1 MPYIGTSPTQGVR
14 VRYIYTATSSQTAF
28 SGADANGVTLRYQDE
43 EYVDVYK
50 NGLILKT
57 GTDYSLSSNTTMT
70 LASGA
75 SNGDKIA
82 IIVYD
87 VFNVTVDDAY
97 TKSTSDSRFLNVAGD
112 TMSGALDLNGVELV
126 LDADADTSITA
137 DTDDQIDIKIAGA
150 DDFQF
155 TANTFTAQSGSSIVV
170 PDGGLTFGSTAITTT
185 GAELNLID
193 GGTARGTTAVASG
206 DGILINDA
214 GTMRMTNVDT
224 VSTYFAGHSV
234 GGSNIVTTG
243 ALNSGSI
250 TSGFGT
256 IDTGSST
263 ITTTGA
269 ISGGSLTANGGVTV
283 DNITIDGTE
292 IDLSSGDLT
301 LDVAGDIVLDANG
314 QQIFFKKDGT
324 TFGQIQTEATP
335 ANFTFESTVSDGDI
349 IFKGSDGGSGIE
361 AMRIDMSEGGHLLI
375 GTTSVIGTGNNT
387 NEHIELRNNGT
398 LVISKNAGVGM
409 AISRGTNDGTLVQ
422 LQQAGT
428 VEGTI
433 DVSGTTVTYN
443 GFAGSHESSGIP
455 TNTPIG
461 TVVSTIDELDVY
473 FSKQEGVSGEENN
486 PKAGQTRADHA
497 KVKVSDTAGD
507 KAVYGVVGNFNAQ
520 GKVNVASVGIGSV
533 RVTGA
538 CAKGDL
544 LESNGDGT
552 ATVQSDDIVRSKTI
566 GKVTIGNS
574 STDVKLV
581 SCVLYCG

>member
-250 TSGFGT
+250 TSGFGN
-256 IDTGSST
+256 IDNGSST

-301 LDVAGDIVLDANG
+301 VDVAGEIVLDADGGN
-314 QQIFFKKDGT
+314 FFFNDGGT
-324 TFGQIQTEATP
+324 TIGRLR
-335 ANFTFESTVSDGDI
+335 NVSSDFVISSEVNDKDI
-349 IFKGSDGGSGIE
+349 IFKGEDGGSTITALTLDMSGAGAATFNNNVTAFSDERLKSNIETIQGGLEKVEQLRGVTYTRDERDNIGVIAQEIEKVLPDIVLTADDEMGTKSVDYSRITAVLIE
-361 AMRIDMSEGGHLLI
+361 A
-375 GTTSVIGTGNNT
+375 VK
-387 NEHIELRNNGT
+387 EL
-398 LVISKNAGVGM
+398 S
-409 AISRGTNDGTLVQ
+409 
-422 LQQAGT
+422 
-428 VEGTI
+428 
-433 DVSGTTVTYN
+433 
-443 GFAGSHESSGIP
+443 
-455 TNTPIG
+455 
-461 TVVSTIDELDVY
+461 
-473 FSKQEGVSGEENN
+473 
-486 PKAGQTRADHA
+486 A
-497 KVKVSDTAGD
+497 KVK
-507 KAVYGVVGNFNAQ
+507 Y
-520 GKVNVASVGIGSV
+520 
-533 RVTGA
+533 
-538 CAKGDL
+538 
-544 LESNGDGT
+544 LEE
-552 ATVQSDDIVRSKTI
+552 
-566 GKVTIGNS
+566 NS
-574 STDVKLV
+574 
-581 SCVLYCG
+581 

>member
-28 SGADANGVTLRYQDE
+28 SGADANGVTLRYTDQ

-75 SNGDKIA
+75 TNGDKIA

-97 TKSTSDSRFLNVAGD
+97 TKSTADSRFLNVAGD
-112 TMSGALDLNGVELV
+112 TMSGALDLNGLELV

-170 PDGGLTFGSTAITTT
+170 PDGGLTFGSTAITSTGAELNILDGVTT
-185 GAELNLID
+185 TTAELNLID

-301 LDVAGDIVLDANG
+301 LDVAGDIVLDAG
-314 QQIFFKKDGT
+314 GEQVIFKDGST
-324 TFGQIQTEATP
+324 NVGHVDLDSD
-335 ANFTFESTVSDGDI
+335 NFTLKSLVSDKDFI
-349 IFKGSDGGSGIE
+349 IKGNDGGSEITALTLDMSGAGAATFNNNVTAFSDERLKSNIETIQGGLEKVEQLRGVTYTRDERDNIGVIAQEIEKVLPDIVLTADDEMGTKSVDYSRITAVLIE
-361 AMRIDMSEGGHLLI
+361 A
-375 GTTSVIGTGNNT
+375 VK
-387 NEHIELRNNGT
+387 EL
-398 LVISKNAGVGM
+398 S
-409 AISRGTNDGTLVQ
+409 
-422 LQQAGT
+422 
-428 VEGTI
+428 
-433 DVSGTTVTYN
+433 
-443 GFAGSHESSGIP
+443 
-455 TNTPIG
+455 
-461 TVVSTIDELDVY
+461 
-473 FSKQEGVSGEENN
+473 
-486 PKAGQTRADHA
+486 A
-497 KVKVSDTAGD
+497 KVK
-507 KAVYGVVGNFNAQ
+507 Y
-520 GKVNVASVGIGSV
+520 
-533 RVTGA
+533 
-538 CAKGDL
+538 
-544 LESNGDGT
+544 LEE
-552 ATVQSDDIVRSKTI
+552 
-566 GKVTIGNS
+566 NS
-574 STDVKLV
+574 
-581 SCVLYCG
+581 

>member
-1 MPYIGTSPTQGVR
+1 MPYIGASPTQGVR

-43 EYVDVYK
+43 EYEDVYK

-75 SNGDKIA
+75 TNGDKIA

-97 TKSTSDSRFLNVAGD
+97 TKSTADSRFLNVAGD
-112 TMSGALDLNGVELV
+112 TMSGALDLNGLELV

-170 PDGGLTFGSTAITTT
+170 PDGGLTFGSTAITSTGAELNILDGVTT
-185 GAELNLID
+185 TTAELNLID

-301 LDVAGDIVLDANG
+301 LDVAGDIVLDAG
-314 QQIFFKKDGT
+314 GEQVIFKDGST
-324 TFGQIQTEATP
+324 NVGHVDLDSD
-335 ANFTFESTVSDGDI
+335 NFTLKSLVSDKDFI
-349 IFKGSDGGSGIE
+349 IKGNDGGSEITALTLDMSGAGAATFNNNVTAFSDERLKSNIETIQGGLEKVEQLRGVTYTRDEKDNIGVIAQEIEKVLPDIVLTADDEMGTKSVDYSRITAVLIE
-361 AMRIDMSEGGHLLI
+361 A
-375 GTTSVIGTGNNT
+375 VK
-387 NEHIELRNNGT
+387 EL
-398 LVISKNAGVGM
+398 S
-409 AISRGTNDGTLVQ
+409 
-422 LQQAGT
+422 
-428 VEGTI
+428 
-433 DVSGTTVTYN
+433 
-443 GFAGSHESSGIP
+443 
-455 TNTPIG
+455 
-461 TVVSTIDELDVY
+461 
-473 FSKQEGVSGEENN
+473 
-486 PKAGQTRADHA
+486 A
-497 KVKVSDTAGD
+497 KVK
-507 KAVYGVVGNFNAQ
+507 Y
-520 GKVNVASVGIGSV
+520 
-533 RVTGA
+533 
-538 CAKGDL
+538 
-544 LESNGDGT
+544 LEE
-552 ATVQSDDIVRSKTI
+552 
-566 GKVTIGNS
+566 NS
-574 STDVKLV
+574 
-581 SCVLYCG
+581 

>member
-1 MPYIGTSPTQGVR
+1 MPYIGASPTQGVR

-75 SNGDKIA
+75 TNGDKIA

-97 TKSTSDSRFLNVAGD
+97 TKSTADSRFLNVAGD
-112 TMSGALDLNGVELV
+112 TMSGALDLNGLELV

-170 PDGGLTFGSTAITTT
+170 PDGGLTFGSTAITST

-301 LDVAGDIVLDANG
+301 VDVAGDIILDADG
-314 QQIFFKKDGT
+314 GDVILKDDGT
-324 TFGQIQTEATP
+324 EIGRLINDSTDFNIQCATQ
-335 ANFTFESTVSDGDI
+335 DKDI
-349 IFKGSDGGSGIE
+349 KFSGNDGGSGIN
-361 AMRIDMSEGGHLLI
+361 ALVLDMSAGGAA
-375 GTTSVIGTGNNT
+375 TFNNNVT
-387 NEHIELRNNGT
+387 AFSDERLKSNIETIQGGLEKVEQLRG
-398 LVISKNAGVGM
+398 
-409 AISRGTNDGTLVQ
+409 
-422 LQQAGT
+422 
-428 VEGTI
+428 
-433 DVSGTTVTYN
+433 VTYTRDERDN
-443 GFAGSHESSGIP
+443 
-455 TNTPIG
+455 IG
-461 TVVSTIDELDVY
+461 VIAQEIEKVLPDIVLTADDEMGTKSVDYSRITAVLIEAVKEL
-473 FSKQEGVSGEENN
+473 S
-486 PKAGQTRADHA
+486 A
-497 KVKVSDTAGD
+497 KVK
-507 KAVYGVVGNFNAQ
+507 Y
-520 GKVNVASVGIGSV
+520 
-533 RVTGA
+533 
-538 CAKGDL
+538 
-544 LESNGDGT
+544 LEE
-552 ATVQSDDIVRSKTI
+552 
-566 GKVTIGNS
+566 NS
-574 STDVKLV
+574 
-581 SCVLYCG
+581 

>member
-57 GTDYSLSSNTTMT
+57 GTDYSLANNTTMT

-97 TKSTSDSRFLNVAGD
+97 SKTTADSRFLNVAGD

-170 PDGGLTFGSTAITTT
+170 PDGGLTFGSTAITSTGAELNILDGVTT
-185 GAELNLID
+185 TTAELNLID

-250 TSGFGT
+250 TSGFGN
-256 IDTGSST
+256 IDNGSST

-269 ISGGSLTANGGVTV
+269 ISGGSLTANGGVTI

-301 LDVAGDIVLDANG
+301 LDVAGDIVLDAG
-314 QQIFFKKDGT
+314 GEQVIFKDGST
-324 TFGQIQTEATP
+324 NVGHVDLDSD
-335 ANFTFESTVSDGDI
+335 NFTLKSLVSDKDFI
-349 IFKGSDGGSGIE
+349 IKGNDGGSEITALTLDMSGAGAATFNNNVTAFSDERLKSNIETIQGGLEKVEQLRGVTYTRDERDNIGVIAQEIEKVLPEIVLTADDEMGTKSVDYSRITAVLIE
-361 AMRIDMSEGGHLLI
+361 A
-375 GTTSVIGTGNNT
+375 VK
-387 NEHIELRNNGT
+387 EL
-398 LVISKNAGVGM
+398 S
-409 AISRGTNDGTLVQ
+409 
-422 LQQAGT
+422 
-428 VEGTI
+428 
-433 DVSGTTVTYN
+433 
-443 GFAGSHESSGIP
+443 
-455 TNTPIG
+455 
-461 TVVSTIDELDVY
+461 
-473 FSKQEGVSGEENN
+473 
-486 PKAGQTRADHA
+486 A
-497 KVKVSDTAGD
+497 KVK
-507 KAVYGVVGNFNAQ
+507 Y
-520 GKVNVASVGIGSV
+520 
-533 RVTGA
+533 
-538 CAKGDL
+538 
-544 LESNGDGT
+544 LEE
-552 ATVQSDDIVRSKTI
+552 
-566 GKVTIGNS
+566 NS
-574 STDVKLV
+574 
-581 SCVLYCG
+581 

>member
-57 GTDYSLSSNTTMT
+57 GTDYTLSNNTTMT

-75 SNGDKIA
+75 SSGDKIA

-97 TKSTSDSRFLNVAGD
+97 TKSTADSRFLNVSGD

-170 PDGGLTFGSTAITTT
+170 PDGGLTFGSTAITST
-185 GAELNLID
+185 GAELNILD
-193 GGTARGTTAVASG
+193 GVTSTTAELNIL
-206 DGILINDA
+206 DGVTSTATELNIVDGNTSATSTTLADADRVVVNDN
-214 GTMRMTNVDT
+214 GTMVQVALTDFE
-224 VSTYFAGHSV
+224 TYFESALDTL
-234 GGSNIVTTG
+234 SNVTTVG
-243 ALNSGSI
+243 ALDSGSI
-250 TSGFGT
+250 TSGFGN

-301 LDVAGDIVLDANG
+301 LDVAGDIILSAAGGEVRFDDGSQQEFVVDMNDASTKTVLR
-314 QQIFFKKDGT
+314 T
-324 TFGQIQTEATP
+324 L
-335 ANFTFESTVSDGDI
+335 VSDADLVFEGN
-349 IFKGSDGGSGIE
+349 DGGTGFT
-361 AMRIDMSEGGHLLI
+361 ALTLDMSEAGAATFNDNVTAFSDERLKSNIETLKGGLEK
-375 GTTSVIGTGNNT
+375 V
-387 NEHIELRNNGT
+387 EQLRG
-398 LVISKNAGVGM
+398 
-409 AISRGTNDGTLVQ
+409 
-422 LQQAGT
+422 
-428 VEGTI
+428 
-433 DVSGTTVTYN
+433 VTYTRDERDN
-443 GFAGSHESSGIP
+443 
-455 TNTPIG
+455 IG
-461 TVVSTIDELDVY
+461 VIAQEVEKVLPEIVLTADDEMGTKSVDYSRITAVLIEAVKEL
-473 FSKQEGVSGEENN
+473 S
-486 PKAGQTRADHA
+486 A
-497 KVKVSDTAGD
+497 KVK
-507 KAVYGVVGNFNAQ
+507 Y
-520 GKVNVASVGIGSV
+520 
-533 RVTGA
+533 
-538 CAKGDL
+538 
-544 LESNGDGT
+544 LEENHHT
-552 ATVQSDDIVRSKTI
+552 H
-566 GKVTIGNS
+566 
-574 STDVKLV
+574 
-581 SCVLYCG
+581 

>member
-112 TMSGALDLNGVELV
+112 TMSGALDLNGLELV

-250 TSGFGT
+250 TSGFGN
-256 IDTGSST
+256 IDNGSST

-269 ISGGSLTANGGVTV
+269 ISGGSLTANGGVTI

-301 LDVAGDIVLDANG
+301 LDVAGDIVLDAG
-314 QQIFFKKDGT
+314 GEQVIFKDGST
-324 TFGQIQTEATP
+324 NVGHVDLDSD
-335 ANFTFESTVSDGDI
+335 NFTLKSLVSDKDFI
-349 IFKGSDGGSGIE
+349 IKGNDGGSEITALTLDMSGAGAATFNNNVTAFSDERLKSNIETIQGGLEKVEQLRGVTYTRDERDNIGVIAQEIEKVLPEIVLTADDEMGTKSVDYSRITAVLIE
-361 AMRIDMSEGGHLLI
+361 A
-375 GTTSVIGTGNNT
+375 VK
-387 NEHIELRNNGT
+387 EL
-398 LVISKNAGVGM
+398 S
-409 AISRGTNDGTLVQ
+409 
-422 LQQAGT
+422 
-428 VEGTI
+428 
-433 DVSGTTVTYN
+433 
-443 GFAGSHESSGIP
+443 
-455 TNTPIG
+455 
-461 TVVSTIDELDVY
+461 
-473 FSKQEGVSGEENN
+473 
-486 PKAGQTRADHA
+486 A
-497 KVKVSDTAGD
+497 KVK
-507 KAVYGVVGNFNAQ
+507 Y
-520 GKVNVASVGIGSV
+520 
-533 RVTGA
+533 
-538 CAKGDL
+538 
-544 LESNGDGT
+544 LEE
-552 ATVQSDDIVRSKTI
+552 
-566 GKVTIGNS
+566 NS
-574 STDVKLV
+574 
-581 SCVLYCG
+581 

>member
-57 GTDYSLSSNTTMT
+57 GTDYSLSNNTTMT

-97 TKSTSDSRFLNVAGD
+97 TKSTADSRFLNVAGD

-170 PDGGLTFGSTAITTT
+170 PDGGLTFGSTAITST
-185 GAELNLID
+185 GAELNILD
-193 GGTARGTTAVASG
+193 GVTSTTAELNIL
-206 DGILINDA
+206 DGVTSTTAELNILDGVTSTATELNIVDGNTSATSTTLADADRVVVNDN
-214 GTMRMTNVDT
+214 GTMVQVALTDFE
-224 VSTYFAGHSV
+224 TYFESALDTL
-234 GGSNIVTTG
+234 SNVTTVG

-250 TSGFGT
+250 TSGFGN
-256 IDTGSST
+256 IDNGSST

-301 LDVAGDIVLDANG
+301 IDVAGDIILDA
-314 QQIFFKKDGT
+314 DGNKLK
-324 TFGQIQTEATP
+324 F
-335 ANFTFESTVSDGDI
+335 SDGGTEIGMFQNSSSDFVI
-349 IFKGSDGGSGIE
+349 ESRVQDKDMKFAGNDGGSGIT
-361 AMRIDMSEGGHLLI
+361 ALTLDMSAAGAATFNDNVTAFSDERLKSNIETLKGGLEK
-375 GTTSVIGTGNNT
+375 V
-387 NEHIELRNNGT
+387 EQLRG
-398 LVISKNAGVGM
+398 
-409 AISRGTNDGTLVQ
+409 
-422 LQQAGT
+422 
-428 VEGTI
+428 
-433 DVSGTTVTYN
+433 VTYTRDERDN
-443 GFAGSHESSGIP
+443 
-455 TNTPIG
+455 IG
-461 TVVSTIDELDVY
+461 VIAQEVEKVLPEIVLTADDEMGTKSVDYSRITAVLIEAVKEL
-473 FSKQEGVSGEENN
+473 S
-486 PKAGQTRADHA
+486 A
-497 KVKVSDTAGD
+497 KVK
-507 KAVYGVVGNFNAQ
+507 Y
-520 GKVNVASVGIGSV
+520 
-533 RVTGA
+533 
-538 CAKGDL
+538 
-544 LESNGDGT
+544 LEE
-552 ATVQSDDIVRSKTI
+552 
-566 GKVTIGNS
+566 NS
-574 STDVKLV
+574 
-581 SCVLYCG
+581 

>member
-57 GTDYSLSSNTTMT
+57 GTDYSLSNNTTMT

-97 TKSTSDSRFLNVAGD
+97 TKSTADSRFLNVAGD

-170 PDGGLTFGSTAITTT
+170 PDGGLTFGSTAITST
-185 GAELNLID
+185 GAELNILD
-193 GGTARGTTAVASG
+193 GVTSTTAELNIL
-206 DGILINDA
+206 DGVTSTPAELNILDGVTSTATELNIVDGNTSATSTTLADADRVVVNDN
-214 GTMRMTNVDT
+214 GTMVQVALTDFE
-224 VSTYFAGHSV
+224 TYFESALDTL
-234 GGSNIVTTG
+234 SNVTTVG

-250 TSGFGT
+250 TSGFGN
-256 IDTGSST
+256 IDNGSST

-301 LDVAGDIVLDANG
+301 VDVAGDIILDA
-314 QQIFFKKDGT
+314 DG
-324 TFGQIQTEATP
+324 
-335 ANFTFESTVSDGDI
+335 ANI
-349 IFKGSDGGSGIE
+349 IFKDGGTSFGEVKTNSTPDHFIFTSLIQDKDYYFQGNDGGSIITALQLDMSDAGAAIFNNNVTAFSDERLKSNIETIQGGLEKVEQLRGVTYTRDERDNIGVIAQEVEKVLPEIVLTADDEMGTKSVDYSRITAVLIE
-361 AMRIDMSEGGHLLI
+361 A
-375 GTTSVIGTGNNT
+375 VK
-387 NEHIELRNNGT
+387 EL
-398 LVISKNAGVGM
+398 S
-409 AISRGTNDGTLVQ
+409 
-422 LQQAGT
+422 
-428 VEGTI
+428 
-433 DVSGTTVTYN
+433 
-443 GFAGSHESSGIP
+443 
-455 TNTPIG
+455 
-461 TVVSTIDELDVY
+461 
-473 FSKQEGVSGEENN
+473 
-486 PKAGQTRADHA
+486 A
-497 KVKVSDTAGD
+497 KVK
-507 KAVYGVVGNFNAQ
+507 Y
-520 GKVNVASVGIGSV
+520 
-533 RVTGA
+533 
-538 CAKGDL
+538 
-544 LESNGDGT
+544 LEE
-552 ATVQSDDIVRSKTI
+552 
-566 GKVTIGNS
+566 NS
-574 STDVKLV
+574 
-581 SCVLYCG
+581 

>member
-57 GTDYSLSSNTTMT
+57 GTDYSLSNNTTMT

-97 TKSTSDSRFLNVAGD
+97 TKSTADSRFLNVAGD

-170 PDGGLTFGSTAITTT
+170 PDGGLTFGSTAITST
-185 GAELNLID
+185 GAELNILD
-193 GGTARGTTAVASG
+193 GVTSTTAELNIL
-206 DGILINDA
+206 DGVTSTTAELNILDGVTSTATELNIVDGNTSATSTTLADADRVVVNDN
-214 GTMRMTNVDT
+214 GTMVQVALTDFE
-224 VSTYFAGHSV
+224 TYFESALDTL
-234 GGSNIVTTG
+234 SNVTTVG
-243 ALNSGSI
+243 ALDSGSI
-250 TSGFGT
+250 TSGFGN

-301 LDVAGDIVLDANG
+301 VDVAGEINLDSG
-314 QQIFFKKDGT
+314 SGVIRVKDGGT
-324 TFGQIQTEATP
+324 QFGSFVESSN
-335 ANFTFESTVSDGDI
+335 NFIIKSQVSDGDLVLM
-349 IFKGSDGGSGIE
+349 GVDGGSEITALTLDMSAAGAATFNDNVTAFSDERLKSNIETLTGGLEKVEQLRGVTYTRDERDSIGVIAQEIEKVLPEIVLTADDEMGTKSVDYSRITAVLIE
-361 AMRIDMSEGGHLLI
+361 A
-375 GTTSVIGTGNNT
+375 VK
-387 NEHIELRNNGT
+387 EL
-398 LVISKNAGVGM
+398 S
-409 AISRGTNDGTLVQ
+409 
-422 LQQAGT
+422 
-428 VEGTI
+428 
-433 DVSGTTVTYN
+433 
-443 GFAGSHESSGIP
+443 
-455 TNTPIG
+455 
-461 TVVSTIDELDVY
+461 
-473 FSKQEGVSGEENN
+473 
-486 PKAGQTRADHA
+486 A
-497 KVKVSDTAGD
+497 KVK
-507 KAVYGVVGNFNAQ
+507 Y
-520 GKVNVASVGIGSV
+520 
-533 RVTGA
+533 
-538 CAKGDL
+538 
-544 LESNGDGT
+544 LEE
-552 ATVQSDDIVRSKTI
+552 
-566 GKVTIGNS
+566 NS
-574 STDVKLV
+574 
-581 SCVLYCG
+581 

>member
-1 MPYIGTSPTQGVR
+1 MLYIGTSPTQGVR

-97 TKSTSDSRFLNVAGD
+97 SKTTADSRFLNVAGD

-250 TSGFGT
+250 TSGFGN
-256 IDTGSST
+256 IDNGSST

-301 LDVAGDIVLDANG
+301 LDVAGDIVLDAG
-314 QQIFFKKDGT
+314 GEQVIFKDGST
-324 TFGQIQTEATP
+324 NVGHVDLDSD
-335 ANFTFESTVSDGDI
+335 NFTLKSLVSDKDFI
-349 IFKGSDGGSGIE
+349 IKGNDGGSEITALTLDMSGAGAATFNNNVTAFSDERLKSNIETIQGGLEKVEQLRGVTYTRDDMDNIGVIAQEIEKVLPEIVLTADDEMGTKSVDYSRITAVLIE
-361 AMRIDMSEGGHLLI
+361 A
-375 GTTSVIGTGNNT
+375 VK
-387 NEHIELRNNGT
+387 EL
-398 LVISKNAGVGM
+398 S
-409 AISRGTNDGTLVQ
+409 
-422 LQQAGT
+422 
-428 VEGTI
+428 
-433 DVSGTTVTYN
+433 
-443 GFAGSHESSGIP
+443 
-455 TNTPIG
+455 
-461 TVVSTIDELDVY
+461 
-473 FSKQEGVSGEENN
+473 
-486 PKAGQTRADHA
+486 A
-497 KVKVSDTAGD
+497 KVK
-507 KAVYGVVGNFNAQ
+507 Y
-520 GKVNVASVGIGSV
+520 
-533 RVTGA
+533 
-538 CAKGDL
+538 
-544 LESNGDGT
+544 LEE
-552 ATVQSDDIVRSKTI
+552 
-566 GKVTIGNS
+566 NS
-574 STDVKLV
+574 
-581 SCVLYCG
+581 

>member
-57 GTDYSLSSNTTMT
+57 GTDYSLSNNTTMT

-97 TKSTSDSRFLNVAGD
+97 TKSTADSRFLNVAGD

-170 PDGGLTFGSTAITTT
+170 PDGGLTFGSTAITST
-185 GAELNLID
+185 GAELNILD
-193 GGTARGTTAVASG
+193 GVTSTTAELNIL
-206 DGILINDA
+206 DGVTSTTAELSILDGVTSTATELNIVDGNTSATSTTLADADRVVVNDN
-214 GTMRMTNVDT
+214 GTMVQVALTDFE
-224 VSTYFAGHSV
+224 TYFESALDTL
-234 GGSNIVTTG
+234 SNVTTVG
-243 ALNSGSI
+243 ALDSGSI
-250 TSGFGT
+250 TSGFGN

-301 LDVAGDIVLDANG
+301 LDVAGDLNLDVG
-314 QQIFFKKDGT
+314 G
-324 TFGQIQTEATP
+324 
-335 ANFTFESTVSDGDI
+335 SDI
-349 IFKGSDGGSGIE
+349 ILKASGTDFGSMRENSGNFRIKSEQSDKDILFMGNDGGSEITALTLDMSGAGAATFNNNVTAFSDERLKSNIETLQGGLEKVEQLRGVTYTRDDMDNIGVIAQEIKKVLPEIVLTADDEMGTKSVDYSRITAVLIE
-361 AMRIDMSEGGHLLI
+361 A
-375 GTTSVIGTGNNT
+375 VK
-387 NEHIELRNNGT
+387 EL
-398 LVISKNAGVGM
+398 S
-409 AISRGTNDGTLVQ
+409 
-422 LQQAGT
+422 
-428 VEGTI
+428 
-433 DVSGTTVTYN
+433 
-443 GFAGSHESSGIP
+443 
-455 TNTPIG
+455 
-461 TVVSTIDELDVY
+461 
-473 FSKQEGVSGEENN
+473 
-486 PKAGQTRADHA
+486 A
-497 KVKVSDTAGD
+497 KVK
-507 KAVYGVVGNFNAQ
+507 Y
-520 GKVNVASVGIGSV
+520 
-533 RVTGA
+533 
-538 CAKGDL
+538 
-544 LESNGDGT
+544 LEE
-552 ATVQSDDIVRSKTI
+552 
-566 GKVTIGNS
+566 NS
-574 STDVKLV
+574 
-581 SCVLYCG
+581 

>member
-301 LDVAGDIVLDANG
+301 VDVAGEIVLDADGGN
-314 QQIFFKKDGT
+314 FFFNDGGT
-324 TFGQIQTEATP
+324 TIGRLR
-335 ANFTFESTVSDGDI
+335 NVSSDFVISSEVNDKDI
-349 IFKGSDGGSGIE
+349 IFKGEDGGSTITALTLDMSGAGAATFNNNVTAFSDERLKSNIETIQGGLEKVEQLRGVTYTRDERDNIGVIAQEIEKVLPDIVLTADDEMGTKSVDYSRITAVLIE
-361 AMRIDMSEGGHLLI
+361 A
-375 GTTSVIGTGNNT
+375 VK
-387 NEHIELRNNGT
+387 EL
-398 LVISKNAGVGM
+398 S
-409 AISRGTNDGTLVQ
+409 
-422 LQQAGT
+422 
-428 VEGTI
+428 
-433 DVSGTTVTYN
+433 
-443 GFAGSHESSGIP
+443 
-455 TNTPIG
+455 
-461 TVVSTIDELDVY
+461 
-473 FSKQEGVSGEENN
+473 
-486 PKAGQTRADHA
+486 A
-497 KVKVSDTAGD
+497 KVK
-507 KAVYGVVGNFNAQ
+507 Y
-520 GKVNVASVGIGSV
+520 
-533 RVTGA
+533 
-538 CAKGDL
+538 
-544 LESNGDGT
+544 LEE
-552 ATVQSDDIVRSKTI
+552 
-566 GKVTIGNS
+566 NS
-574 STDVKLV
+574 
-581 SCVLYCG
+581 

>member
-57 GTDYSLSSNTTMT
+57 GTDYSLANNTTMT

-97 TKSTSDSRFLNVAGD
+97 SKTTADSRFLNVAGD

-250 TSGFGT
+250 TSGFGN
-256 IDTGSST
+256 IDNGSST

-269 ISGGSLTANGGVTV
+269 ISGGSLTANGGVTI

-301 LDVAGDIVLDANG
+301 LDVAGDIVLDAG
-314 QQIFFKKDGT
+314 GEQVIFKDGST
-324 TFGQIQTEATP
+324 NVGHVDLDSD
-335 ANFTFESTVSDGDI
+335 NFTLKSLVSDKDFI
-349 IFKGSDGGSGIE
+349 IKGNDGGSEITALTLDMSGAGAATFNNNVTAFSDERLKSNIETIQGGLEKIEQLRGVTYTRDERDNIGVIAQEIEKVLPDIVLTADDEMGTKSVDYSRITAVLIE
-361 AMRIDMSEGGHLLI
+361 A
-375 GTTSVIGTGNNT
+375 VK
-387 NEHIELRNNGT
+387 EL
-398 LVISKNAGVGM
+398 S
-409 AISRGTNDGTLVQ
+409 
-422 LQQAGT
+422 
-428 VEGTI
+428 
-433 DVSGTTVTYN
+433 
-443 GFAGSHESSGIP
+443 
-455 TNTPIG
+455 
-461 TVVSTIDELDVY
+461 
-473 FSKQEGVSGEENN
+473 
-486 PKAGQTRADHA
+486 A
-497 KVKVSDTAGD
+497 KVK
-507 KAVYGVVGNFNAQ
+507 Y
-520 GKVNVASVGIGSV
+520 
-533 RVTGA
+533 
-538 CAKGDL
+538 
-544 LESNGDGT
+544 LEE
-552 ATVQSDDIVRSKTI
+552 
-566 GKVTIGNS
+566 NS
-574 STDVKLV
+574 
-581 SCVLYCG
+581 

>member
-28 SGADANGVTLRYQDE
+28 SGADANGVTLRYTDQ

-97 TKSTSDSRFLNVAGD
+97 TKSTADSRFLNVAGD
-112 TMSGALDLNGVELV
+112 TMSGALDLNGLELV

-170 PDGGLTFGSTAITTT
+170 PDGGLTFGSTAITSTGAELNILDGVTT
-185 GAELNLID
+185 TTAELNLID

-301 LDVAGDIVLDANG
+301 LDVAGDIVLDAG
-314 QQIFFKKDGT
+314 GEQVIFKDGST
-324 TFGQIQTEATP
+324 NVGHVDLDSD
-335 ANFTFESTVSDGDI
+335 NFTLKSLVSDKDFI
-349 IFKGSDGGSGIE
+349 IKGNDGGSEITALTLDMSGAGAATFNNNVTAFSDERLKSNIETIQGGLEKVEQLRGVTYTRDERDNIGVIAQEIEKVLPDIVLTADDEMGTKSVDYSRITAVLIE
-361 AMRIDMSEGGHLLI
+361 A
-375 GTTSVIGTGNNT
+375 VK
-387 NEHIELRNNGT
+387 EL
-398 LVISKNAGVGM
+398 S
-409 AISRGTNDGTLVQ
+409 
-422 LQQAGT
+422 
-428 VEGTI
+428 
-433 DVSGTTVTYN
+433 
-443 GFAGSHESSGIP
+443 
-455 TNTPIG
+455 
-461 TVVSTIDELDVY
+461 
-473 FSKQEGVSGEENN
+473 
-486 PKAGQTRADHA
+486 A
-497 KVKVSDTAGD
+497 KVK
-507 KAVYGVVGNFNAQ
+507 Y
-520 GKVNVASVGIGSV
+520 
-533 RVTGA
+533 
-538 CAKGDL
+538 
-544 LESNGDGT
+544 LEE
-552 ATVQSDDIVRSKTI
+552 
-566 GKVTIGNS
+566 NS
-574 STDVKLV
+574 
-581 SCVLYCG
+581 

>member
-75 SNGDKIA
+75 TNGDKIA

-97 TKSTSDSRFLNVAGD
+97 TKSTADSRFLNVAGD
-112 TMSGALDLNGVELV
+112 TMSGALDLNGLELV

-170 PDGGLTFGSTAITTT
+170 PDGGLTFGSTAITSTGAELNILDGVTT
-185 GAELNLID
+185 TTAELNLID

-301 LDVAGDIVLDANG
+301 LDVAGDIVLDAG
-314 QQIFFKKDGT
+314 GEQVIFKDGST
-324 TFGQIQTEATP
+324 NVGHVDLDSD
-335 ANFTFESTVSDGDI
+335 NFTLKSLVSDKDFI
-349 IFKGSDGGSGIE
+349 IKGNDGGSEITALTLDMSGAGAATFNNNVTAFSDERLKSNIETIQGGLEKVEQLRGVTYTRDERDNIGVIAQEIEKVLPDIVLTADDEMGTKSVDYSRITAVLIE
-361 AMRIDMSEGGHLLI
+361 A
-375 GTTSVIGTGNNT
+375 VK
-387 NEHIELRNNGT
+387 EL
-398 LVISKNAGVGM
+398 S
-409 AISRGTNDGTLVQ
+409 
-422 LQQAGT
+422 
-428 VEGTI
+428 
-433 DVSGTTVTYN
+433 
-443 GFAGSHESSGIP
+443 
-455 TNTPIG
+455 
-461 TVVSTIDELDVY
+461 
-473 FSKQEGVSGEENN
+473 
-486 PKAGQTRADHA
+486 A
-497 KVKVSDTAGD
+497 KVK
-507 KAVYGVVGNFNAQ
+507 Y
-520 GKVNVASVGIGSV
+520 
-533 RVTGA
+533 
-538 CAKGDL
+538 
-544 LESNGDGT
+544 LEE
-552 ATVQSDDIVRSKTI
+552 
-566 GKVTIGNS
+566 NS
-574 STDVKLV
+574 
-581 SCVLYCG
+581 

>member
-57 GTDYSLSSNTTMT
+57 GTDYSLSNNTTMT

-75 SNGDKIA
+75 SSGDKIA

-97 TKSTSDSRFLNVAGD
+97 TKSTADSRFLNVAGD

-170 PDGGLTFGSTAITTT
+170 PDGGLTFGSTAITST
-185 GAELNLID
+185 GAELNILD
-193 GGTARGTTAVASG
+193 GVTSTATELNIVDGNTSATSTTLADADRVVV
-206 DGILINDA
+206 NDN
-214 GTMRMTNVDT
+214 GTMVQVALTDFE
-224 VSTYFAGHSV
+224 TYFESALDTL
-234 GGSNIVTTG
+234 SNVTTVG

-250 TSGFGT
+250 TSGFGN
-256 IDTGSST
+256 IDNGSST

-301 LDVAGDIVLDANG
+301 LDVAGDIILDAG
-314 QQIFFKKDGT
+314 GEQVIFKDGST
-324 TFGQIQTEATP
+324 NVGQADLSSD
-335 ANFTFESTVSDGDI
+335 NFTFLSLI
-349 IFKGSDGGSGIE
+349 HI
-361 AMRIDMSEGGHLLI
+361 SE
-375 GTTSVIGTGNNT
+375 
-387 NEHIELRNNGT
+387 
-398 LVISKNAGVGM
+398 
-409 AISRGTNDGTLVQ
+409 
-422 LQQAGT
+422 
-428 VEGTI
+428 
-433 DVSGTTVTYN
+433 
-443 GFAGSHESSGIP
+443 P
-455 TNTPIG
+455 TRP
-461 TVVSTIDELDVY
+461 Y
-473 FSKQEGVSGEENN
+473 
-486 PKAGQTRADHA
+486 
-497 KVKVSDTAGD
+497 
-507 KAVYGVVGNFNAQ
+507 
-520 GKVNVASVGIGSV
+520 
-533 RVTGA
+533 
-538 CAKGDL
+538 
-544 LESNGDGT
+544 
-552 ATVQSDDIVRSKTI
+552 
-566 GKVTIGNS
+566 
-574 STDVKLV
+574 
-581 SCVLYCG
+581 

>member
-97 TKSTSDSRFLNVAGD
+97 TKSTADSRFLNVAGD
-112 TMSGALDLNGVELV
+112 TMSGALDLNGLELV

-170 PDGGLTFGSTAITTT
+170 PDGGLTFGSTAITSTGAELNILDGVTT
-185 GAELNLID
+185 TTAELNLID

-301 LDVAGDIVLDANG
+301 LDVAGDIVLDAG
-314 QQIFFKKDGT
+314 GEQVIFKDGST
-324 TFGQIQTEATP
+324 NVGHVDLDSD
-335 ANFTFESTVSDGDI
+335 NFTLKSLVSDKDFI
-349 IFKGSDGGSGIE
+349 IKGNDGGSEITALTLDMSGAGAATFNNNVTAFSDERLKSNIETIQGGLEKVEQLRGVTYTRDERDNIGVIAQEIEKVLPEIVLTADDEMGTKSVDYSRITAVLIE
-361 AMRIDMSEGGHLLI
+361 A
-375 GTTSVIGTGNNT
+375 VK
-387 NEHIELRNNGT
+387 EL
-398 LVISKNAGVGM
+398 S
-409 AISRGTNDGTLVQ
+409 
-422 LQQAGT
+422 
-428 VEGTI
+428 
-433 DVSGTTVTYN
+433 
-443 GFAGSHESSGIP
+443 
-455 TNTPIG
+455 
-461 TVVSTIDELDVY
+461 
-473 FSKQEGVSGEENN
+473 
-486 PKAGQTRADHA
+486 A
-497 KVKVSDTAGD
+497 KVK
-507 KAVYGVVGNFNAQ
+507 Y
-520 GKVNVASVGIGSV
+520 
-533 RVTGA
+533 
-538 CAKGDL
+538 
-544 LESNGDGT
+544 LEE
-552 ATVQSDDIVRSKTI
+552 
-566 GKVTIGNS
+566 NS
-574 STDVKLV
+574 
-581 SCVLYCG
+581 